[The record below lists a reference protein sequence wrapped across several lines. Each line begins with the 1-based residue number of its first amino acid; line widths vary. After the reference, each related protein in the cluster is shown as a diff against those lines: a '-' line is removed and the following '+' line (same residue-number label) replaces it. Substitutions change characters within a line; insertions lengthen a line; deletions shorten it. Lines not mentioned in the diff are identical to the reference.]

1 MTTKLISGP
10 ENSQLDIPQSHELL
24 IIFTDGSFEPGS
36 AQAGWAFVVYADQ
49 VEVLAGAGRF
59 PAAPGNNAVE
69 LTAIL
74 NAARWLNAHAA
85 NRQAV
90 ILTDSRYVLEGCNR
104 WRFIWR
110 SNGWKRIEPDS
121 RRRKRAIA
129 DRALWQS
136 LDIELQQNDQI
147 TVNWCKAHSGI
158 AGNIRA
164 DALATQAR
172 LAKTGDNISASI

>member
-1 MTTKLISGP
+1 M
-10 ENSQLDIPQSHELL
+10 
-24 IIFTDGSFEPGS
+24 
-36 AQAGWAFVVYADQ
+36 
-49 VEVLAGAGRF
+49 LASAGRF

-74 NAARWLNAHAA
+74 NAARWLNVHAA

-110 SNGWKRIEPDS
+110 GNGWKKIEPDS

-136 LDIELQQNDQI
+136 LDTALQQNDQI

-158 AGNIRA
+158 AGNVRA